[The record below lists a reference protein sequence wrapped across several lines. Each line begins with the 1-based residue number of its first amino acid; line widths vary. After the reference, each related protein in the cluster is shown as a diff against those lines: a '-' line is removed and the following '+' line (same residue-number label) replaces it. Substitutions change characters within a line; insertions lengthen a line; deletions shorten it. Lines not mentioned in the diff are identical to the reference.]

1 MPFSFHCPRFLRTL
15 RFGHSRSRPPKSTA
29 DACDDTG
36 VSSAGLDISH
46 ALFRPTPGPSEQ
58 DVDAAPCVTRLP
70 VSGNPIGSTDS
81 LTRAPVDFGGQPSSA
96 SRPVTPTV
104 PILSS
109 HDSVVQPGIQ
119 LTPRSDDTHSAQAQQ
134 YLAPP
139 RSSYGLATPSQR
151 SFHAETINPLTGQ
164 DLQQQRHQNPGMFN
178 QAHNLSV
185 TGNFIDGNV
194 GSVTYISTPSD
205 PFMEKLLEK
214 TIPGAASDSSAR
226 DPPPQCHPGTR
237 LAILERCIHFVTNC
251 TGKKKIRWVVGFA
264 GVGKSAIMQ
273 SVADSPNLPVTCHV
287 SIFFSINGR
296 NDGTKAIITL
306 SYQLAVKSASYC
318 QIIEHEIAHDPSLL
332 RSSIRVQFERL
343 IINPFIHN
351 PQLSSAHRIVIIIDG
366 LDECN
371 NKNTQ
376 LELLRLISD
385 FCIKYP
391 SSPLVWLIASRPE
404 SHITS
409 FFARADV
416 MPAYEKEEIQ
426 VDSDDSRADVE
437 RFLREKL
444 EEIKGGSNSF
454 DPQSKWPEEKDF
466 LKLAKAAGG
475 LFAYADTAIKYI
487 GDLNVGNPV
496 SQFSDVLKVIDNH
509 PVTGILREEHPMAL
523 LDALYAQIL
532 SNVPAK
538 VIEHTR
544 KLILSLAS
552 NWDFA
557 LQRGT
562 FVELCNWLGM
572 TPDEAY
578 AAVNQLQS
586 LLRTPKRDQ
595 AHLEKLEPFH
605 KSFIDYV
612 SDSSRS
618 NFFTDMNHEAQQLET
633 ECAFRVLNEAPDGI
647 DFGDVDYEFFFG
659 TLRRGPGTGD
669 KISLTWP
676 VDGRGKNMQLNLY
689 KMAIVE
695 IVEGFR
701 KGDPTFMTEFCI
713 RLLITQVDMHNPF
726 LKYLRGVFDES
737 RRDDFMR
744 WSILKQVPLKAVPGI
759 PKTHDFI
766 RLRFRRP
773 AQAVAPGFSTAPN
786 AVELSS
792 HRPTRAGTSFSD
804 PWKSS
809 CKHEREGEWEEG
821 KDQDWRTDVWN
832 VCNFCQQRLERQVKS
847 IKTRSP
853 GHTVTVLF
861 TYTGDCCVELRFVD
875 PDDGISEWT
884 YWVWIK
890 LSPEERKELGSTSP
904 AGQDLQQQRQQNPG
918 MFNRAPA
925 TGNIIGGNSSIST
938 PPQTIVRDIPPSFH

>member
-1 MPFSFHCPRFLRTL
+1 MPFSFHRPQILRTL
-15 RFGHSRSRPPKSTA
+15 SFGLYHSQPPKSTA
-29 DACDDTG
+29 DACDDAG
-36 VSSAGLDISH
+36 VSSAGLDNSH
-46 ALFRPTPGPSEQ
+46 ALSRPTPGPSEQ
-58 DVDAAPCVTRLP
+58 GVDAAPRVARLSA
-70 VSGNPIGSTDS
+70 SGNPIGSTDS
-81 LTRAPVDFGGQPSSA
+81 LNRAPVDFDGQPSSA

-119 LTPRSDDTHSAQAQQ
+119 LTPPSDDTHSAQAQR

-139 RSSYGLATPSQR
+139 RSLYVLATSLQQ
-151 SFHAETINPLTGQ
+151 SFHADTTTPPAGR
-164 DLQQQRHQNPGMFN
+164 DSPQQSQQKGMFDRAQN
-178 QAHNLSV
+178 FSIAGSTFVDVNV
-185 TGNFIDGNV
+185 TNIN
-194 GSVTYISTPSD
+194 STIASQ
-205 PFMEKLLEK
+205 FMEKLLKE
-214 TIPGAASDSSAR
+214 TIPGAASDSSDR

-237 LAILERCIHFVTNC
+237 FAILERCIHFVTNC

-306 SYQLAVKSASYC
+306 SYQLAAKSAPYR
-318 QIIEHEIAHDPSLL
+318 QFIEGEIARDPSLL
-332 RSSIRVQFERL
+332 RSSMRVQFEKL
-343 IINPFIHN
+343 IINPFIQN
-351 PQLSSAHRIVIIIDG
+351 PQLGSAHRIVIIIDG

-444 EEIKGGSNSF
+444 EEIKGGSNSV
-454 DPQSKWPEEKDF
+454 DSHSKWPEEKDF
-466 LKLAKAAGG
+466 WKLAEAAGG
-475 LFAYADTAIKYI
+475 LFAYADTVTKYI

-509 PVTGILREEHPMAL
+509 PMTSILREEHPMAL
-523 LDALYAQIL
+523 LDALYARIL

-538 VIEHTR
+538 VSVHAR

-552 NWDFA
+552 NWDFG

-562 FVELCNWLGM
+562 FVELCNWLAM

-595 AHLEKLEPFH
+595 AHLERLEPFH

-618 NFFTDMNHEAQQLET
+618 NFFTDMNTKAQQLKT

-647 DFGDVDYEFFFG
+647 DFGDVDYEFFG
-659 TLRRGPGTGD
+659 ILRRGPGTGD

-676 VDGRGKNMQLNLY
+676 VDGFDERTRLVLY
-689 KMAIVE
+689 KLTMGE
-695 IVEGFR
+695 IASGLFN
-701 KGDPTFMTEFCI
+701 GDPTFKSELLI
-713 RLLITQVDMHNPF
+713 RQLITQF
-726 LKYLRGVFDES
+726 EKYSSIRELLTQEVFDES
-737 RRDDFMR
+737 WRDEFMR
-744 WSILKQVPLKAVPGI
+744 CGILKQVPLKAVPGI
-759 PKTHDFI
+759 PKPDNMIT
-766 RLRFRRP
+766 LWFRRP
-773 AQAVAPGFSTAPN
+773 ARAVEPGFSTAPN
-786 AVELSS
+786 AVELLSDC
-792 HRPTRAGTSFSD
+792 PAGAVTSLFD
-804 PWKSS
+804 PWDSS
-809 CKHEREGEWEEG
+809 CEHERDGEWEEG
-821 KDQDWRTDVWN
+821 KNQDWKTSFDIDD
-832 VCNFCQQRLERQVKS
+832 CNFCYRRLKRQFRGLK
-847 IKTRSP
+847 IHSP
-853 GHTVTVLF
+853 DHTVTVLF
-861 TYTGDCCVELRFVD
+861 TYAGDCCVELRFVD
-875 PDDGISEWT
+875 LDDAISEWT
-884 YWVWIK
+884 YWYWIK
-890 LSPEERKELGSTSP
+890 LSPKERKKLGST
-904 AGQDLQQQRQQNPG
+904 
-918 MFNRAPA
+918 
-925 TGNIIGGNSSIST
+925 
-938 PPQTIVRDIPPSFH
+938 V